1 MTAQYGPTPGRS
13 HVPAA
18 AIGLMAAAMVAVSP
32 RDAAAQRLE
41 LTIAPRTISFP
52 STDPDAA
59 PVVTSAP
66 VQVTYRIRQNANA
79 PWTLTVLAGGDLIS
93 GSATVDI
100 ANVSWVASP
109 APPFQH
115 GTLSKTVAQ
124 RLASGTGNETPARQ
138 GQVTFR
144 LANSWTYTAG
154 VYTQVVVFTLTA
166 P

>member
-1 MTAQYGPTPGRS
+1 MIPARDRAWTGRHRATTALLLTGVMIG
-13 HVPAA
+13 VAA
-18 AIGLMAAAMVAVSP
+18 AGAQ
-32 RDAAAQRLE
+32 AQRLE
-41 LTIAPRTISFP
+41 LSVAPRTITFP

-59 PVVTSAP
+59 PQVVSAP
-66 VQVTYRIRQNANA
+66 VQVTYRIRQNGNS
-79 PWTLTVLAGGDLIS
+79 PWSLTMLAGGDLIS

-100 ANVSWVASP
+100 ANVSWAASP
-109 APPFQH
+109 APPFQN

-144 LANSWTYTAG
+144 LANSWTYSSG

>member
-1 MTAQYGPTPGRS
+1 MIPRRDHAWRRS
-13 HVPAA
+13 HHTATALLLTGVMIGVAA
-18 AIGLMAAAMVAVSP
+18 ASAQ
-32 RDAAAQRLE
+32 AQRLE
-41 LTIAPRTISFP
+41 LSVAPRTITFP

-59 PVVTSAP
+59 PLVVSAP
-66 VQVTYRIRQNANA
+66 VQVTYRIRQNGNS
-79 PWTLTVLAGGDLIS
+79 PWSLTILAGGDLIS

-100 ANVSWVASP
+100 SNVSWVASP
-109 APPFQH
+109 APPFQN

-124 RLASGTGNETPARQ
+124 RLASGTGNETPARH

-144 LANSWTYTAG
+144 LANSWTYSTG